1 MKITLSIAGVLLGAW
16 MLPMTGY
23 TADSSTSGAPAS
35 VNETPGATK
44 PNPTGTTK
52 MMRSDHPV
60 DDATITTKIKGKFLG
75 DKEVRLDNIEI
86 ETIDGGVRLFG
97 TAKNNSHGARAVTLA
112 RQVAGVKSVKNE
124 IQL

>member
-44 PNPTGTTK
+44 PNPSGTTK
-52 MMRSDHPV
+52 MLRSDHPV
-60 DDATITTKIKGKFLG
+60 DDATITTKIKGKFIS
-75 DKEVRLDNIEI
+75 DKQVRTDNIEV
-86 ETIDGGVRLFG
+86 ETIDGAVKLFG
-97 TAKNNSHGARAVTLA
+97 TAGSRSKAAHAVA
-112 RQVAGVKSVKNE
+112 
-124 IQL
+124 